1 MRAIDDDTPMKVA
14 ILQKLRQWGP
24 LPESDVSRML
34 KPFMIVTDDLRDM
47 TEEGLVD
54 MAFIGDEYVISST
67 TLGRLYLEQEE
78 SQSEE

>member
-34 KPFMIVTDDLRDM
+34 KPFLIVTDDLRDM
-47 TEEGLVD
+47 AEEGLVD

-78 SQSEE
+78 AGVDE

>member
-34 KPFMIVTDDLRDM
+34 KPFLIVTDDLRDM

-78 SQSEE
+78 VGVEE

>member
-14 ILQKLRQWGP
+14 ILQKLRRWGP

-34 KPFMIVTDDLRDM
+34 KPMLIVTDDLRDM
-47 TEEGLVD
+47 MEEGLVD
-54 MAFIGDEYVISST
+54 MAFIGDEYVITST

-78 SQSEE
+78 ANAEE

>member
-34 KPFMIVTDDLRDM
+34 KPFLIVTDDLRDM
-47 TEEGLVD
+47 AEEGLVD

-78 SQSEE
+78 SQGE

>member
-14 ILQKLRQWGP
+14 ILQKLRKWGP

-34 KPFMIVTDDLRDM
+34 KPFLIVTDDLRDM

-78 SQSEE
+78 MSAEE